1 MKIKAVVH
9 EVEEGGF
16 WAEVPTIPGCATEGH
31 TMEEVVKNLQVV
43 IETCLSGEIVPSER
57 DATERVVEVVL

>member
-16 WAEVPTIPGCATEGH
+16 WAEVPTIPGCATEGE
-31 TMEEVVKNLQVV
+31 TIEEVMKNLPQV
-43 IETCLSGEIVPSER
+43 IETCLSGAIVPSKR
-57 DATERVVEVVL
+57 DTSERVVELVL